1 MSIERTAT
9 AICDVCADE
18 EVMGTRPF
26 DEIPDGWAWLDLIG
40 KKVRL
45 LCPVC
50 AGIIYSGG
58 WPEGKTAVSPSAIEL
73 ADEYGGFADGEW
85 ATPAYTNDEWAAI
98 RELRKW
104 AVEIGYERTDELP
117 YNIRETLPPEMKM
130 AVGYMEALKEVI
142 YFIAAQLE
150 DLAAAAGEE

>member
-1 MSIERTAT
+1 MGIERTAT
-9 AICDVCADE
+9 AICDVCEDE

-73 ADEYGGFADGEW
+73 ADEITRARNAGALAALQAVKERGSEFSIWDIIDELADEYGGFADGE
-85 ATPAYTNDEWAAI
+85 
-98 RELRKW
+98 
-104 AVEIGYERTDELP
+104 
-117 YNIRETLPPEMKM
+117 ET
-130 AVGYMEALKEVI
+130 A
-142 YFIAAQLE
+142 
-150 DLAAAAGEE
+150 